1 MIKYI
6 FWDFNGTILDD
17 RELSLILLNEM
28 LEKQNKPSITME
40 QYLEVFGFPIQD
52 YYLKTGISFEHKSFE
67 EMSIWFIEKYQ
78 PQSLEQS
85 LHEGLISTLKS
96 LHKKGIKQIV
106 LSASEQN
113 NLLEQMNH
121 YKITP
126 YFDYILGTSDIIN
139 HNKEEVG
146 LSFIQKH
153 HINPKNCLYIG
164 DTIYDYDVAI
174 KMGVYPVLYSGGHQS
189 ISRLKLKTSLVIDKI
204 SDIIKI
210 VNDMEKGEE
219 NHEEIF

>member
-28 LEKQNKPSITME
+28 LEEQNKPSISMD
-40 QYLEVFGFPIQD
+40 QYLDVFGFPIQD
-52 YYLKTGISFEHKSFE
+52 YYRKTGISFEHKSFE
-67 EMSIWFIEKYQ
+67 EMSVWFIAKYQ

-85 LHEGLISTLKS
+85 LHEGVLSTLKTVQEM
-96 LHKKGIKQIV
+96 GIKHIV

-113 NLLEQMNH
+113 NLIEQMNH

-126 YFDYILGTSDIIN
+126 YFDHILGTSDITN

-146 LSFIQKH
+146 LSFIKEYN
-153 HINPKNCLYIG
+153 INPKTCLYIG

-174 KMGVYPVLYSGGHQS
+174 NMGVNPVLYSGGHQS
-189 ISRLKLKTSLVIDKI
+189 ISRLKQKTSLVIDKI
-204 SDIIKI
+204 CDIIKI
-210 VNDMEKGEE
+210 VKDMEKGE
-219 NHEEIF
+219 

>member
-17 RELSLILLNEM
+17 RELSLVLLNEM
-28 LEKQNKPSITME
+28 LKKQNKPSLSMD
-40 QYLEVFGFPIQD
+40 QYLDVFGFPIQD

-67 EMSIWFIEKYQ
+67 EMSVWYIAKYQ

-85 LHEGLISTLKS
+85 LHKGLLSTLKI
-96 LHKKGIKQIV
+96 LHDEGIKHIV

-113 NLLEQMNH
+113 NLIEQVNH
-121 YKITP
+121 YQINP
-126 YFDYILGTSDIIN
+126 YFDYILGTSDITN

-146 LSFIQKH
+146 LSFIKEH
-153 HINPKNCLYIG
+153 NIDPKSCLYIG
-164 DTIYDYDVAI
+164 DTIYDFDVAI

-189 ISRLKLKTSLVIDKI
+189 ISRLKQKTSIVINQI

-210 VNDMEKGEE
+210 VKDMEKGE
-219 NHEEIF
+219 